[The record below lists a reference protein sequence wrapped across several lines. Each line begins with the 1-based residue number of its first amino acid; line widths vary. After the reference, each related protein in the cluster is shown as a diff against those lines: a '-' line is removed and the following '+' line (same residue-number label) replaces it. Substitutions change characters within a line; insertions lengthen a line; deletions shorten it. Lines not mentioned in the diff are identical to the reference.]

1 MTLEFFI
8 TYLLP
13 LLIVLSAIYSIVDI
27 ILSRRKGQKKWYQI
41 PIMVVDALLIVFY
54 GVITLAALISTHQ

>member
-27 ILSRRKGQKKWYQI
+27 TLSRRKGQKKWYQI
-41 PIMVVDALLIVFY
+41 PIMVVDVLLIVFY
-54 GVITLAALISTHQ
+54 GVITIAALISSSK

>member
-13 LLIVLSAIYSIVDI
+13 FLIIISSIYSVVDI
-27 ILSRRKGQKKWYQI
+27 VLSRRKGLKKWYQI
-41 PIMVVDALLIVFY
+41 PILVVDAALIVFY
-54 GVITLAALISTHQ
+54 GVISLAALISTRK